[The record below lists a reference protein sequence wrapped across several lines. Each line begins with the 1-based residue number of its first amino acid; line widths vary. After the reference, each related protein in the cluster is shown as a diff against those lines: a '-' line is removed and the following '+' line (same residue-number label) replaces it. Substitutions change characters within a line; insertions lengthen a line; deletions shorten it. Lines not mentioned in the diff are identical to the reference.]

1 MKKLSKELIVSGAL
15 ALSALM
21 ANPAIAEDQVYEK
34 AYTNISC
41 TTGEDSYIFT
51 DDEIDLI
58 ALVTMAEAEGESEY
72 GKRLVIDTII
82 NRVKSDEFPD
92 TVHDVIYQPYHF
104 ESMWNGRVDVCY
116 VDEDI
121 CDLVREE
128 IAITTDEY
136 AIFFCAGD
144 YSLYGT
150 PMYQVGNHYFST
162 Y

>member
-1 MKKLSKELIVSGAL
+1 
-15 ALSALM
+15 M
-21 ANPAIAEDQVYEK
+21 AQSNNMFI
-34 AYTNISC
+34 TNHNLQIC
-41 TTGEDSYIFT
+41 
-51 DDEIDLI
+51 
-58 ALVTMAEAEGESEY
+58 
-72 GKRLVIDTII
+72 RII

-92 TVHDVIYQPYHF
+92 TVYDVIYQPYHF

-144 YSLYGT
+144 YSQYGT

>member
-1 MKKLSKELIVSGAL
+1 MKKLSKELIVCGAL
-15 ALSALM
+15 VLSVLTTDA
-21 ANPAIAEDQVYEK
+21 AIADDRVYEK

-41 TTGEDSYIFT
+41 TAGEDNYIFT
-51 DDEIDLI
+51 DDEIELI
-58 ALVTMAEAEGESEY
+58 ALVTMAEAEGENEY

>member
-21 ANPAIAEDQVYEK
+21 TNPAIAEDQVYEENQS
-34 AYTNISC
+34 YMSC
-41 TTGEDSYIFT
+41 TSGEDSYIFT
-51 DDEIDLI
+51 DGEIDLI

-82 NRVKSDEFPD
+82 NRVKSDEFPG
-92 TVHDVIYQPYHF
+92 TVYDVIYQPYHF

-144 YSLYGT
+144 YSQYGT